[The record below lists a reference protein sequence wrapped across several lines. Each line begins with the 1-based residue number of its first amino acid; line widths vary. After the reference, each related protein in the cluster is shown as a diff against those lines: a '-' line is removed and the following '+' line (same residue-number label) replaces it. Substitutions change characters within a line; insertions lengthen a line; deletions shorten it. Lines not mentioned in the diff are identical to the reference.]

1 MADILVLI
9 TIILVIFY
17 AKKIKKI
24 IFPKFIMIFFKCES
38 LLGCILLFLRFSYE
52 TGHKPVG
59 KSKRNVATHRELA
72 AAGKPIV
79 AQRLAQESGYHSD

>member
-17 AKKIKKI
+17 AKEIKKTI
-24 IFPKFIMIFFKCES
+24 SSKFIMIFFKCES
-38 LLGCILLFLRFSYE
+38 LLE
-52 TGHKPVG
+52 
-59 KSKRNVATHRELA
+59 KSKRNGATHRELA